1 MLYLIRIL
9 LLAASLAPL
18 AAHRSIAQDFDLK
31 TINIVVGASP
41 GGGYDAYSRM
51 LARYYGRYLP
61 GQPTI
66 IVQNMPGAG
75 SMQAVR
81 FLDANAPKDGSIV
94 TAFNPGVILDTL
106 LSPEKVKPKLS
117 EVAWVGSITAD
128 LRVCYAWRASGV
140 NSWDDLMKRT
150 VFNIGTQQ
158 TGSSS
163 YNNAATLQNLFGAKI
178 KIISGYPGSTEER
191 LAIERGE
198 LDGGC
203 GAWSSNPPN
212 WVAENKIA
220 PLVKFAPGPV
230 PNLPDNVPFA
240 GDFLKTEDEKTILYL
255 LTAADALGRPYIVSK
270 AVPAFRLEALRKG
283 FDATLLDPQFI
294 AEADK
299 MQLPLVGPVN
309 GAEAAKLINKLYS
322 APPALVERVKQI
334 LR

>member
-1 MLYLIRIL
+1 MTHLFRL
-9 LLAASLAPL
+9 LLVGAAL
-18 AAHRSIAQDFDLK
+18 AALAVPRASAQDFDLK

-41 GGGYDAYSRM
+41 GGGYDAYSRL
-51 LARYYGRYLP
+51 LARYYNRYLP

-75 SMQAVR
+75 SLQAVR
-81 FLDANAPKDGSIV
+81 YLDANAPKDGSVI

-106 LSPEKVKPKLS
+106 LSPEKVRPKLS
-117 EVAWVGSITAD
+117 DVAWIGSITAD

-140 NSWDDLMKRT
+140 NNWDDLMRRS

-212 WVAENKIA
+212 WIAENKIA
-220 PLVKFAPGPV
+220 PLVKFFPGPI

-240 GDFLKTEDEKTILYL
+240 GNFLKTDDEKTILNL
-255 LTAADALGRPYIVSK
+255 ITGADALGRPFIASK
-270 AVPAFRLEALRKG
+270 AVPVARLEILRKG
-283 FDATLLDPQFI
+283 FDATLRDAQFI

-299 MQLPLVGPVN
+299 MQLPLVGSVT
-309 GAEAAKLINKLYS
+309 GAEATRTIERIYS
-322 APPALVERVKQI
+322 APPALVERVRQI

>member
-1 MLYLIRIL
+1 MRTLVRCLLI
-9 LLAASLAPL
+9 AATFAT
-18 AAHRSIAQDFDLK
+18 ATAQRASAQEFDLK
-31 TINIVVGASP
+31 TIILVVGASS

-61 GQPTI
+61 GQPTV

-81 FLDANAPKDGSIV
+81 YLDATAPKDGSII

-106 LSPEKVKPKLS
+106 LSPDKVKPKLS

-140 NSWDDLMKRT
+140 TNWDDLMKRA

-178 KIISGYPGSTEER
+178 KIITGYPGSAEER

-203 GAWSSNPPN
+203 GAWSSNPPS
-212 WVAENKIA
+212 WLAENKIV
-220 PLVKFAPGPV
+220 PLVKFTSGPI
-230 PNLPDNVPFA
+230 PNLTDNVPFA
-240 GDFLKTEDEKTILYL
+240 GSFLKTEDDKTILDL
-255 LTAADALGRPYIVSK
+255 LTGADVLGRPYVVSK
-270 AVPAFRLEALRKG
+270 AVPATRLEVLRKG

-299 MQLPLVGPVN
+299 MQLPLVGPVT
-309 GAEAAKLINKLYS
+309 GAEATRIIEKIYA
-322 APPALVERVKQI
+322 APPALVERVRQI
-334 LR
+334 LH